1 MISVKSGLLSGLA
14 ALSLTACASA
24 QSEPAPA
31 FEPGR
36 APAME
41 RQLDWLT
48 GAWSNAAQYAAAPDA
63 LKREPAAGHPY
74 DWLDLQYAE
83 FTRIDAPQ
91 VGDYVV
97 YLEWRAGGPD
107 GPVSRQRIWSF
118 LADAQGRPAGMDFY
132 TLNTPDLYAG
142 RAQQP
147 WVFADLSPEDLTGYP
162 DGCTLSHAY
171 PASVGSFYRLN
182 PATCT
187 ITARSGRTMALRAD
201 IQLHPGRLTYSEA
214 GVLESGDYAFLVPGG
229 ESFGYEFRPVQAGEP
244 GATR

>member
-1 MISVKSGLLSGLA
+1 MKALAAVFAA
-14 ALSLTACASA
+14 ALSLAACASS
-24 QSEPAPA
+24 QSEPAPAPA

-36 APAME
+36 SPAME
-41 RQLDWLT
+41 HELEWLT
-48 GAWSNAAQYAAAPDA
+48 GAWSNAEQYAAAPDA
-63 LKREPAAGHPY
+63 LKREPAPGHPY

-83 FTRIDAPQ
+83 FTRIDAPR

-107 GPVSRQRIWSF
+107 GPISRQRIWSF

-132 TLNTPDLYAG
+132 TFNNPDLYAG
-142 RAQQP
+142 RAQEP
-147 WVFADLSPEDLTGYP
+147 WMFADLSPEDLTGYP
-162 DGCTLSHAY
+162 DGCTLSPSA
-171 PASVGSFYRLN
+171 PASVGIFYRLN

-214 GVLESGDYAFLVPGG
+214 GVLESGAYAFLVPGG
-229 ESFGYEFRPVQAGEP
+229 RNFGYEFRPVETGEAG
-244 GATR
+244 GTR